1 VNKKHQNNE
10 GKITFK
16 SEKERK
22 NTRNYERG
30 RTSEKHRVKQGYRV
44 S

>member
-22 NTRNYERG
+22 NTRNYERAG
-30 RTSEKHRVKQGYRV
+30 HLKNIE
-44 S
+44 